1 MSDPIRQH
9 YVPRLYLKNFAF
21 TKNNSLK
28 IYAIEKFSKKIFESN
43 IENIAVEKDFYTV
56 NRLSD
61 KYAWEKFYANS
72 VEPEM
77 NKLIK
82 NIIAKDTTCL
92 LAENSIVLNNE
103 KKWMLANCLVFQM
116 MRSINLRS
124 YEEKLFEDI
133 APAIL
138 TQVSEEFNEKGQY

>member
-1 MSDPIRQH
+1 
-9 YVPRLYLKNFAF
+9 
-21 TKNNSLK
+21 
-28 IYAIEKFSKKIFESN
+28 
-43 IENIAVEKDFYTV
+43 
-56 NRLSD
+56 
-61 KYAWEKFYANS
+61 
-72 VEPEM
+72 M